1 MFSAPPFWEN
11 GPAPGSF
18 YNFPN
23 LQPQVQQPQDFRQHS
38 QSPVTTS
45 TSLVGITYD
54 KGILV
59 AGDLLASYGSLARY
73 RNCPRIVKINEN
85 IILGASGD
93 YADFQYVKDFVEQKV
108 ISEECLDDGLA
119 LKPKSLYCW
128 LTRILYNR
136 RSKMDPL
143 WNNFIVAGIQDG
155 QPFLGTVDKH
165 GTAYA
170 DKVICTGYGAHIATP
185 LLRDSLDKNPQLN
198 LAEAKALIEKC
209 LEVLYYRDA
218 RSYPKYQL
226 GIIDVEQG
234 VSIEGPLEVPQ
245 KWEIAYHSKRF

>member
-1 MFSAPPFWEN
+1 MFSSPPFWQN
-11 GPAPGSF
+11 GPAPGNF

-23 LQPQVQQPQDFRQHS
+23 MQPQMKPSDFRQHS

-45 TSLVGITYD
+45 TSLVAIAYD
-54 KGILV
+54 KGVIIG
-59 AGDLLASYGSLARY
+59 GDLLASYGSLARY
-73 RNCPRIVKINEN
+73 TNCPRIVKINNN

-93 YADFQYVKDFVEQKV
+93 YADFQYVRDFVEQKI
-108 ISEECLDDGLA
+108 ISEECLDDGLS

-155 QPFLGTVDKH
+155 QPFLGTVDKQ
-165 GTAYA
+165 GTAYM

-185 LLRDSLDKNPQLN
+185 LLRDVLDKKPVLT
-198 LAEAKALIEKC
+198 LAEARAQIERC

-226 GIIDVEQG
+226 GIIDSEQG
-234 VSIEGPLEVPQ
+234 VSVEGPLEVPQ
-245 KWEIAYHSKRF
+245 NWNVAYSIKGY